1 MVYCKM
7 KAHNEKEGET
17 KQELCRH
24 LQGTASKHWRKKA
37 VLLQFSMRLE
47 QDCEGEQHERKFE
60 SDRDE
65 EERRDTEEGRKNGGS
80 SRCRDVSY
88 PIT

>member
-7 KAHNEKEGET
+7 KIPTEKEGET
-17 KQELCRH
+17 KQELCKELRA
-24 LQGTASKHWRKKA
+24 LIGGKTA
-37 VLLQFSMRLE
+37 LLLLFSMRLE
-47 QDCEGEQHERKFE
+47 QDFEGGQQERKSE

-88 PIT
+88 PTT